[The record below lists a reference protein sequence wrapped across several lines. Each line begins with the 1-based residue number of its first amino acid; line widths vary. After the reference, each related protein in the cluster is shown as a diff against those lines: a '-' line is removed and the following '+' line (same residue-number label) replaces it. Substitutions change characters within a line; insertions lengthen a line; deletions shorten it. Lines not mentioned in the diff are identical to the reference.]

1 VNAVTSIE
9 IRNISEAL
17 DTARA
22 YGLYTE
28 VVFSALL
35 YMKRYPDSTP
45 LDAITHGMLEWV
57 K

>member
-1 VNAVTSIE
+1 MHKIAL
-9 IRNISEAL
+9 AL

-22 YGLYTE
+22 HGLVNE

-35 YMKRYPDSTP
+35 YMKRYPNSTP
-45 LDAITHGMLEWV
+45 LDAITHGMLTWI

>member
-1 VNAVTSIE
+1 MNAVTSIE
-9 IRNISEAL
+9 SRNISEAL
-17 DTARA
+17 NTAKS

-28 VVFSALL
+28 VVISALL

-45 LDAITHGMLEWV
+45 LDAITHGMLEWI

>member
-1 VNAVTSIE
+1 MNAVTSIE

-22 YGLYTE
+22 YGLYVE

-45 LDAITHGMLEWV
+45 LDAITHGMLEWI